1 MTIDYQAL
9 IDAAL
14 LDIVRKILRDVQ
26 EEGLLEN
33 QSFYISFNTDY
44 PGVVLS
50 KRVKSLYPEEI
61 TIVLQYQYKDLKVFE
76 NKFSVNLAFGG
87 VAETV
92 QVPFLALTGFADP
105 MAGFSLQFGGEVER
119 DIEDDSDESEDDEVV
134 DDATKFKLLKPQK
147 TGARNSYERKAGE
160 VISIDKF
167 RKNPK

>member
-61 TIVLQYQYKDLKVFE
+61 TIVLQHQYKDLKVFD

-87 VAETV
+87 VSETV

-119 DIEDDSDESEDDEVV
+119 NVEDDSDEADDEEVA
-134 DDATKFKLLKPQK
+134 DDVAKFKLLKPQK
-147 TGARNSYERKAGE
+147 TADKKPGEQKAGE
-160 VISIDKF
+160 VIAIDKF
-167 RKNPK
+167 RKKPK

>member
-26 EEGLLEN
+26 EEGLFEN

-44 PGVVLS
+44 PDIILS

-61 TIVLQYQYKDLKVFE
+61 TIVLQHQYKDLKVFE

-87 VAETV
+87 MFETV
-92 QVPFLALTGFADP
+92 QIPFLALTGFADP

-119 DIEDDSDESEDDEVV
+119 PAEGYNEDVEDV
-134 DDATKFKLLKPQK
+134 AKFKLLNPQK
-147 TGARNSYERKAGE
+147 TAAKKSGEQKAGE
-160 VISIDKF
+160 VIAIDKF
-167 RKNPK
+167 RKKPK

>member
-61 TIVLQYQYKDLKVFE
+61 TIVLQHQYRDLKVFE

-105 MAGFSLQFGGEVER
+105 MAGFSLQFGGEMEPKM
-119 DIEDDSDESEDDEVV
+119 EEHSEEVAGAHVV
-134 DDATKFKLLKPQK
+134 DDVAKFKLLNPQQTEAK
-147 TGARNSYERKAGE
+147 KSKDQKAGE
-160 VISIDKF
+160 VIAIDKF
-167 RKNPK
+167 RKKPK